1 MRASMVQSQIRPP
14 TKAGGTMKGS
24 GQDRSVTGNGVS
36 FSMGISPNSPARLA
50 GPNQTTIA
58 HILAWRR
65 PGKKNH
71 RLLVNSGGTG
81 FNRRMR
87 ILPVLDLMKRLVVR
101 AQGGRRK
108 EYRPLT
114 SGLIRSSH
122 PLDVAQAFRFHF
134 GLKELYLAD
143 LDAIAGRL
151 PALDTFVSLRQRGFR
166 LWLEAGIRQAQD
178 AEQLAQTGV
187 DTIVAGLETVAGP
200 EVLGE
205 LCRKYSPARIVFSLD
220 LKDGQPFGEPK
231 IWGAEP
237 MEIVRRAV
245 ACGIQRIL
253 VLDLARV
260 GGGKGLGTE
269 DLLRQIAA
277 EFPKVELSAGGGVR
291 GPDDLA
297 SLKQTGIQV
306 ALVASALHDGRLK
319 RSDLDAVA

>member
-1 MRASMVQSQIRPP
+1 
-14 TKAGGTMKGS
+14 
-24 GQDRSVTGNGVS
+24 
-36 FSMGISPNSPARLA
+36 
-50 GPNQTTIA
+50 
-58 HILAWRR
+58 
-65 PGKKNH
+65 
-71 RLLVNSGGTG
+71 
-81 FNRRMR
+81 MR

-108 EYRPLT
+108 EYRPLV

-151 PALDTFVSLRQRGFR
+151 PAVDTFASLRQRGFR
-166 LWLEAGIRQAQD
+166 LWLEAGIRQTQD

-187 DTIVAGLETVAGP
+187 DIIVAGLETLAGP
-200 EVLGE
+200 EVLDE
-205 LCRKYSPARIVFSLD
+205 LCRLYSPARIVFSLD
-220 LKDGQPFGEPK
+220 LKDGQPFGEPE
-231 IWGAEP
+231 IWGAAP
-237 MEIVRRAV
+237 MEIVRRVV
-245 ACGIQRIL
+245 ACGIQRLL

-260 GGGKGLGTE
+260 GGGKGLGTD
-269 DLLRQIAA
+269 DLLRKIAT
-277 EFPKVELSAGGGVR
+277 EYPHVELSAGGGVR

-319 RSDLDAVA
+319 RSDLEAVA